1 MTKNNQIIFFGNE
14 QLAQGIKAGTPIFD
28 ALLANNYQICALVLP
43 AAHIRKPFP
52 IAVKAEKA
60 GIPIHYVTKGR
71 ELLPIIEQYQ
81 PQLGV
86 LAAFG
91 KLVPQSAIDA
101 IPGGIINIHPSLL
114 PKYRGTTPIEAPL
127 LNGDTKT
134 GVSVMR
140 LVKEMDAGP
149 LLAQGEVE
157 ITPETTKQD
166 LYEALS
172 QKGTELLLQVLPGA
186 LAKNAPE
193 TAQDEAQA
201 SFTAKLDKSM
211 SELKFAEKGASELVR
226 EVVAFAGFPKSK
238 TVLLNIPCTITKAHV
253 ADEAATILDQKCA
266 DGKYFVIDRLLPE
279 NSKEM
284 DAKSF
289 LNGHQK

>member
-1 MTKNNQIIFFGNE
+1 MKTNQIIFFGNE

-28 ALLANNYQICALVLP
+28 ALLENNYQICALVLP
-43 AAHIRKPFP
+43 AAHVRKPFP

-71 ELLPIIEQYQ
+71 ELLPIIEQYR

-91 KLVPQSAIDA
+91 KLVPEDAINA
-101 IPGGIINIHPSLL
+101 IPGGIINVHPSLL
-114 PKYRGTTPIEAPL
+114 PKYRGTTPIETPL

-149 LLAQGEVE
+149 LLAQAEVK
-157 ITPETTKQD
+157 ITPETTKQS

-172 QKGTELLLQVLPGA
+172 HKGTEQLLRVLPGA

-211 SELKFAEKGASELVR
+211 SELKFAEKGASALVR

-238 TVLLNIPCTITKAHV
+238 TVLLDIPCTITKAHV

-289 LNGHQK
+289 LNGHRK

>member
-43 AAHIRKPFP
+43 AAHVRKPFP

-60 GIPIHYVTKGR
+60 GIPIHYVAKGR

-172 QKGTELLLQVLPGA
+172 QKGIELLLQVLPGA